1 MSLDI
6 IYTSR
11 LYRSS
16 KLKDKITSTIDNP
29 INTELVKQLESYI
42 DETSLDTAENTLVEL
57 HDDDQSPEVNED
69 AANETVE
76 DFETTDPHNENI
88 FVDDDASD
96 DTPTEDRTDDSDD
109 VADDEDSDDDSLENV
124 PGVILEG
131 QELAG
136 DYVEAATAL
145 YSTPKRAEF
154 DGDVNVIKGTLNLRE
169 ETSGVV
175 RVSLDKNELWVYY
188 NDDTNLNAVMVDVID
203 VIERAGYNFLKFNR
217 LARSNNAI
225 VFDVAKASTEVT
237 EGGE

>member
-42 DETSLDTAENTLVEL
+42 DETSSDTTENTLVEL
-57 HDDDQSPEVNED
+57 HDDDQSLEVNDD
-69 AANETVE
+69 AANETAE
-76 DFETTDPHNENI
+76 DFETNDPHNENI

-109 VADDEDSDDDSLENV
+109 AADDEDSDDDSLENV

>member
-16 KLKDKITSTIDNP
+16 KLKDKITSTAADP
-29 INTELVKQLESYI
+29 INSELVKQLKSYI
-42 DETSLDTAENTLVEL
+42 DETSSDPAENTLVEL
-57 HDDDQSPEVNED
+57 HDDDQSLEVNDD

-96 DTPTEDRTDDSDD
+96 DTPAEDKTDDSDD

-154 DGDVNVIKGTLNLRE
+154 DGDVNVIKGTLNLRD

-225 VFDVAKASTEVT
+225 VFDVAQASTEVT
-237 EGGE
+237 LNEK